1 MLSDAYDRVGKQHDS
16 TLSECVDLD
25 FQLTSSFGDSGSPSS
40 SEDSEPSSAR
50 RALPSELR
58 DIIMSYMPRDSWGTG
73 NFRLRCVYPLRRI
86 HKLCVHQA
94 SIKKIRQAYDYPTVD
109 LEIYAFA
116 IRPINSFVL
125 EFISKLE
132 TLAGL
137 GRRIKRFELSLKT
150 DRQTFLPLMEA
161 AGRCF
166 WYPKV
171 LAVEASEALEDDD
184 KIDFEDDDTITMITD
199 ALKANVPHTDLTT
212 PKDVTL
218 TGPLLLSFKG
228 AGLLHCVTH
237 LTLTASTSTFYL
249 PQAITAGMPAL
260 RDLNLYGLNYSY
272 GQPRIN
278 LGLISTLRIPSLSF
292 LEYCRSS
299 DDVRY
304 LGIRAYEPDFQDP
317 EEIEELLSRIS
328 TTFPL
333 VKELETVSL
342 ANTRL

>member
-1 MLSDAYDRVGKQHDS
+1 MEASDA
-16 TLSECVDLD
+16 
-25 FQLTSSFGDSGSPSS
+25 
-40 SEDSEPSSAR
+40 
-50 RALPSELR
+50 
-58 DIIMSYMPRDSWGTG
+58 W
-73 NFRLRCVYPLRRI
+73 
-86 HKLCVHQA
+86 
-94 SIKKIRQAYDYPTVD
+94 
-109 LEIYAFA
+109 
-116 IRPINSFVL
+116 
-125 EFISKLE
+125 
-132 TLAGL
+132 
-137 GRRIKRFELSLKT
+137 
-150 DRQTFLPLMEA
+150 
-161 AGRCF
+161 
-166 WYPKV
+166 
-171 LAVEASEALEDDD
+171 EDDD
-184 KIDFEDDDTITMITD
+184 DIGLEADTLSRVSD

-218 TGPLLLSFKG
+218 TGPLLLPFEA
-228 AGLLHCVTH
+228 AGLLRGVTH
-237 LTLTASTSTFYL
+237 LTLTTSKSRIHF

-292 LEYCRSS
+292 LEYCGSS